1 MSHGRAKREI
11 RVIKN
16 ISINNF
22 KSINKVVLELGSLNI
37 FIGENGAGKSNVLE
51 AIAFAGAACSRKLD
65 NEFLASRGIRVTAPN
80 LMQSAFEM
88 DAPERVI
95 EISTATEKGTLSY
108 KIRSSGDAYSKW
120 EATPEIEVNSDAS
133 SQSSGLHGPLIGEA
147 EDFLAILPS
156 FLASS
161 SISLKEKTKLT
172 SELLKSIKSKPVDK
186 GISKASFS
194 FDEDSVFGKY
204 FHSHKEVTRSI
215 RKMLSGFIIYS
226 PENTSLRE
234 FSKEGQILPLGIN
247 GEGLVKLLEVEF
259 KERGKEY
266 ESEINKF
273 LSVFGWFQA
282 LKFVD
287 HDSAGF
293 SIEVSDRYICSKDNS
308 LDIKGANE
316 GFLFLMFYFALFTSS
331 YTPSFFAIDNIDAS
345 LNPKL
350 CRRLV
355 EQLSRLSEQYGKQV
369 ILTTHNPA
377 VLDGINL
384 EDDNQRLFIISRDDD
399 GSTELRR
406 ARKSKP
412 AVQAPP
418 IKLSE
423 AFLRGSLGGLPKG
436 F

>member
-1 MSHGRAKREI
+1 M
-11 RVIKN
+11 IKN

-22 KSINKVVLELGSLNI
+22 KSINRVDLELGRLNV

-65 NEFLASRGIRVTAPN
+65 NEFLASRGIRVTAPS

-88 DAPERVI
+88 DALEQII
-95 EISTATEKGTLSY
+95 EISTAIEKGTLSY
-108 KIRSSGDAYSKW
+108 KIKSSGDAYSKW
-120 EATPEIEVNSDAS
+120 DASPEIKINSQAPSHS
-133 SQSSGLHGPLIGEA
+133 SDSQESLTAES
-147 EDFLAILPS
+147 EDFMAIFPS
-156 FLASS
+156 FLASND
-161 SISLKEKTKLT
+161 ISRKDKNKLIA
-172 SELLKSIKSKPVDK
+172 ELLDSIKTNSSDNLPL
-186 GISKASFS
+186 KASIT

-204 FHSHKEVTRSI
+204 FNSHKEVTRSI
-215 RKMLSGFIIYS
+215 RRMLSGFIIYS

-266 ESEINKF
+266 EDEINKF
-273 LSVFGWFQA
+273 LSVFGWFQN

-287 HDSAGF
+287 HDSVGF

-355 EQLSRLSEQYGKQV
+355 EQLSRLSEQCGKQV

-406 ARKSKP
+406 ARKPRP